1 MNSENTMP
9 YVLGEHRD
17 ELSVDTLQ
25 QNRDLALSLAI
36 QARRTLVIVS
46 RNMDPGITNN
56 LEFCTA
62 VRDLALR
69 GKLSRIRML
78 VSDVEP
84 MVRDGHCLME
94 LTRRLTTFMEI
105 RKQGRDYREY
115 NESFLVVDETGYL
128 YRRFSDRYE
137 GIACFNNKLR
147 ARELNRLFQQMW
159 DASVT
164 DPNLK
169 RLHL

>member
-1 MNSENTMP
+1 MNTEKTTP
-9 YVLGEHRD
+9 YVLGENR
-17 ELSVDTLQ
+17 EQLTVETLQ
-25 QNRDLALSLAI
+25 QNQELSLSLVD

-46 RNMDPGITNN
+46 RNMDPRITNN

-69 GKLSRIRML
+69 SKLSHVRML
-78 VSDVEP
+78 VRDVEP
-84 MVRDGHCLME
+84 MVKDSHCLLE

-105 RKQGRDYREY
+105 RIQGKDYRDF
-115 NESFLVVDETGYL
+115 NEAFLVADETGYL
-128 YRRFSDRYE
+128 HRRFSDRFD
-137 GIACFNNKLR
+137 GVACFNDRLKS
-147 ARELNRLFQQMW
+147 RELNRLFQQMW
-159 DASVT
+159 DASAT